1 MKSIGIVLAVWL
13 VLGLV
18 QLAHAEPPAGCV
30 KTAKTCD
37 CYTSRGKRVE
47 LAREACQVAMTQEPV
62 KLAGGDLDA
71 IAVKAKLPDPERLP
85 YVKSAIPWL
94 IER

>member
-1 MKSIGIVLAVWL
+1 MKAFGIVLAIWL

-18 QLAHAEPPAGCV
+18 HLAQAEQPSGCV
-30 KTAKTCD
+30 KTAKACD
-37 CYTSRGKRVE
+37 CYTEKGKRVE
-47 LAREACQVAMTQEPV
+47 FTPQLCEAVMTPAPV

-71 IAVKAKLPDPERLP
+71 LAVKPKLPEIEPP
-85 YVKSAIPWL
+85 PFVKAPIPWL